1 MKELAL
7 DLPVPKGGHEVFNAR
22 NDLSAC
28 HAHEGDT
35 GTNKCSR
42 VDSEE
47 RVPVPNS
54 SGTGST
60 VRES

>member
-7 DLPVPKGGHEVFNAR
+7 GLLVPKGGHEIFNVR
-22 NDLSAC
+22 NDLGAC
-28 HAHEGDT
+28 HAHEGET
-35 GTNKCSR
+35 GTKKCSR

-54 SGTGST
+54 LGTGST